1 MEPLNKKKLGVI
13 VAQDYWIHFNDIHN
27 ALQAKYKTKIF
38 NERKWPF
45 QLMSTRINQILLKHD
60 LYRFMNQN
68 DILFFEWAEQNFV
81 YATNL
86 PKKTAIIV
94 RLHLHEL
101 WDFAPQANWENVEMV
116 ILVSFAMQR
125 KFLENFPRM
134 EGRTSVIHNGV
145 RLDRFRPNTC
155 KFQGVIGT
163 LSRIEP
169 HKRIYDL
176 IIVLNELRELGY
188 DLRLVIGGSCTE
200 SRYKRYEH
208 EVHLLVKRLQ
218 LEPYVTFS
226 GFVKDPPS
234 WFEQLDI
241 FVTHSCS
248 EGLQVALL
256 EAMATSCY
264 CLSHAWDGVEEILPQ
279 SNVYYSENQLIE
291 KIITY
296 VNEAEETKHQIKAA
310 MRDIVVE
317 KFNIEERKHDII
329 RCIEAINY

>member
-1 MEPLNKKKLGVI
+1 MRIGVV
-13 VAQDYWIHFNDIHN
+13 VAQDYWLHFHDIYSEFKRIY
-27 ALQAKYKTKIF
+27 QTSVFKQ
-38 NERKWPF
+38 RKWPY
-45 QLMSTRINQILLKHD
+45 QWMSSRINRFLLN
-60 LYRFMNQN
+60 LGLNRFMQN
-68 DILFFEWAEQNFV
+68 NDVTFFEWSEHQFV
-81 YATNL
+81 TATHL
-86 PKKTAIIV
+86 PKSSKIAT

-101 WDFAPQANWENVEMV
+101 WDFAPHANWENVDLV
-116 ILVSFAMQR
+116 ILVSHAMQR
-125 KFLENFPRM
+125 KFLEYFPGM
-134 EGRTSVIHNGV
+134 EGRTTVIHNGV

-176 IIVLNELRELGY
+176 IIVLNELREFGH
-188 DLRLVIGGSCTE
+188 DLRLVLGGSCTE
-200 SRYKRYEH
+200 SRYNRYDH

-256 EAMATSCY
+256 EAMATGCY
-264 CLSHAWDGVEEILPQ
+264 CLSHAWDGVEEVLPQ
-279 SNVYYSENQLIE
+279 SNIYYSEKQLIE
-291 KIITY
+291 KIIAY
-296 VNEAEETKHQIKAA
+296 VNEDEETKHQIKAA

-317 KFNIEERKHDII
+317 KFNIEERKQDII
-329 RCIEAINY
+329 RYIEAINY